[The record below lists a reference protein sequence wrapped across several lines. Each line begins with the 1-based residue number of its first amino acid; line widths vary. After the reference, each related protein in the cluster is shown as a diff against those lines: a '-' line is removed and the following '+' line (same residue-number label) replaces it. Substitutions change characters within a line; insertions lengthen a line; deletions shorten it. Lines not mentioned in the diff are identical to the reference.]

1 MQDKFRISARASAA
15 AIGLA
20 GGLMM
25 LASTQPQAFASS
37 NFDLAALFVHSSAS
51 NPSGDA
57 FLDIFDGELRRDP
70 SGGIVYANKLGGPMG
85 VYGSFLTKDDEPDLI
100 SAGGPEGAAQLT
112 ALLNSTTEHP
122 KGDTAPLTPSAVASE
137 SYSTANSHVLNVF
150 ADPATMNDHLSQQ
163 NSQAGSRPTIDDQG
177 EVDCAGALI
186 CRTDPSTQATT
197 VTYPDGVVAVVQKVN
212 DLTVVAYNAIRDR
225 TLGALERLRPPT
237 DIEASAPF
245 GPAPAGVGASPAP
258 QDVPDEATDLALT
271 PPTPTDPDST
281 DPESTGPDSRGPDST
296 ASVGS
301 AEPGNNNP
309 RAVVALAAPNPEPF
323 AKRGPLI
330 NVLRPARDFTPWRA
344 TRPAAAVDGTPD
356 LPSAVR
362 SALSDLTDAV
372 QGAFN
377 GASVGSSPAETE
389 ATTSQEKAS
398 QAKTGGQPASVSGVS
413 NPPSSP
419 AERSGL
425 RSAGESR
432 TASQSARRN
441 GTGSR
446 SSSAPGRRAA
456 DSGVAGP
463 ARRHR

>member
-15 AIGLA
+15 AVGLA

-37 NFDLAALFVHSSAS
+37 DFDLAALFVHSSAS

-85 VYGSFLTKDDEPDLI
+85 VYGSFLTKDEPDI
-100 SAGGPEGAAQLT
+100 TSVGGPEAAEGPEGAAQLT
-112 ALLNSTTEHP
+112 SLLNSTNEQP
-122 KGDTAPLTPSAVASE
+122 KGDTAPLTPSTVASE

-150 ADPATMNDHLSQQ
+150 ADPAAMNDHLYQQ
-163 NSQAGSRPTIDDQG
+163 NSQSESRPTIDDRG
-177 EVDCAGALI
+177 EVDCAGALT

-212 DLTVVAYNAIRDR
+212 NLTVVAYNAIRD
-225 TLGALERLRPPT
+225 TALGALERLRPPT
-237 DIEASAPF
+237 DVEASAPI
-245 GPAPAGVGASPAP
+245 GPAPTGVGASPAP
-258 QDVPDEATDLALT
+258 QDRPDAATDLALT
-271 PPTPTDPDST
+271 PPTPTGPDV
-281 DPESTGPDSRGPDST
+281 TGPDVTGPDTT
-296 ASVGS
+296 ASVDS
-301 AEPGNNNP
+301 AEPGDNNP
-309 RAVVALAAPNPEPF
+309 RPVVALAAPNPEPL

-330 NVLRPARDFTPWRA
+330 NVLRPARDFTPWRV
-344 TRPAAAVDGTPD
+344 TRPTAEVHGTPD
-356 LPSAVR
+356 LPSAVK

-377 GASVGSSPAETE
+377 RTSAGGPAGTE
-389 ATTSQEKAS
+389 AKTSPETASIEKA
-398 QAKTGGQPASVSGVS
+398 GGHPASTSGVS

-432 TASQSARRN
+432 TASPSARRN
-441 GTGSR
+441 GTGSQ
-446 SSSAPGRRAA
+446 SSNAPGRRAA